1 MIIQRVYEKTN
12 KFTNRRKYIRKNAN
26 MIKKK
31 IIKDCGFLVSLIQ
44 AIKNI
49 LGNCEIKRLRHID
62 INNN

>member
-1 MIIQRVYEKTN
+1 MKKQINLQINESILGKMQ
-12 KFTNRRKYIRKNAN
+12 

-31 IIKDCGFLVSLIQ
+31 IIKDYGFLVSLIQ

-49 LGNCEIKRLRHID
+49 LRNCEIKRLRHID

>member
-12 KFTNRRKYIRKNAN
+12 KFTNQRKYIRKNAN
-26 MIKKK
+26 MIKK
-31 IIKDCGFLVSLIQ
+31 IIKDYGFLVSLIQ